1 MRIGGFRIQ
10 VAGAPA
16 HREEA
21 PVFRLL
27 LEAGGT
33 GSADATAHPALFLLD
48 AGPEPA
54 VGAALE
60 ASIMDG
66 SYQIPAPEV
75 SRSLVDDHVFAK
87 P

>member
-10 VAGAPA
+10 VAGAPT
-16 HREEA
+16 HRGEA
-21 PVFRLL
+21 PLFRLL
-27 LEAGGT
+27 LGAGGT
-33 GSADATAHPALFLLD
+33 GWAHATHPALFPLD
-48 AGPEPA
+48 AGPA

-75 SRSLVDDHVFAK
+75 SKSLVDDHVFAK

>member
-16 HREEA
+16 HRVEA
-21 PVFRLL
+21 TLL
-27 LEAGGT
+27 GAGGT
-33 GSADATAHPALFLLD
+33 GSAGATHLTWLLLD
-48 AGPEPA
+48 AEPEPA
-54 VGAALE
+54 AAAALE

-66 SYQIPAPEV
+66 SYRIPAPEV
-75 SRSLVDDHVFAK
+75 SKSLVDDHVFAK

>member
-21 PVFRLL
+21 PLFRLL
-27 LEAGGT
+27 LGASGT
-33 GSADATAHPALFLLD
+33 GSADATHSAWFLLD

-54 VGAALE
+54 VAAALE

-66 SYQIPAPEV
+66 SYRVPAPEV
-75 SRSLVDDHVFAK
+75 SKSLVDDLVFAK

>member
-16 HREEA
+16 HRGGPA
-21 PVFRLL
+21 LFRLPL
-27 LEAGGT
+27 GARGT
-33 GSADATAHPALFLLD
+33 GSAGATHLTWVLLD
-48 AGPEPA
+48 ADPEPA
-54 VGAALE
+54 VAAALE

-66 SYQIPAPEV
+66 SYWIPAPEV
-75 SRSLVDDHVFAK
+75 SKSLVDDHVFVK